1 MTGPAVPAPDGGPDP
16 PAGPEFGSEARSAR
30 QARQARGRVRYEFLL
45 AGRVSKL
52 VVAAFPE
59 LTVAVSPAGG
69 TALFGPVTDDAQL
82 YGLLDRFQTFG
93 LTVVEL
99 RQLPD

>member
-1 MTGPAVPAPDGGPDP
+1 MADPSRTG
-16 PAGPEFGSEARSAR
+16 S
-30 QARQARGRVRYEFLL
+30 RGTSTRYEFLL
-45 AGRVSKL
+45 PGRVSES

-59 LTVAVSPAGG
+59 LTAGPSPMGG
-69 TALFGPVTDDAQL
+69 TVMFGPVQDSAHL
-82 YGLLDRFQTFG
+82 HGLLDRFQTLG